1 MASKRSHSHPA
12 LVTRLNR
19 DHHRAALN
27 VFMIIVI
34 AHWAEHLVQAIQIWG
49 FSWDREHALGLLGV
63 PFPWLVSSE
72 SLHYGYALVMLLGLW
87 TLRLGFVG
95 RGRAWWMAAFWIQAW
110 HHLEH
115 LLLLSQAV
123 AGANLLGRPGPV
135 SIVQLVVPRVELHL
149 FYNAA
154 VFLPMVAG
162 VYYHLRPSRREFREM
177 SCSCRKWVTAPVAR
191 VSGATGV

>member
-1 MASKRSHSHPA
+1 M
-12 LVTRLNR
+12 V
-19 DHHRAALN
+19 
-27 VFMIIVI
+27 IVI
-34 AHWAEHLVQAIQIWG
+34 AHWAEHVVQAIQIWG
-49 FSWDREHALGLLGV
+49 LSWDREQALGLLGV

-95 RGRAWWMAAFWIQAW
+95 RGHAWWMAAFWIQAW

-115 LLLLSQAV
+115 LVLLSQAV

-135 SIVQLVVPRVELHL
+135 SIVQLVAPRVELHL

-154 VFLPMVAG
+154 VFLPMVAA
-162 VYYHLRPSRREFREM
+162 VYLHLRPSRREFREM
-177 SCSCRKWVTAPVAR
+177 SCSCHKSVTAPVAS
-191 VSGATGV
+191 VSGATGG